1 MDTGGNP
8 GVFFCDAVDPM
19 PTIRARIHA
28 WRTAPFAFES
38 GLGLCGAILT
48 AWLLR
53 HGWSP
58 FDDGVYIWAAR
69 RLLDGAVLH
78 SDLVANH
85 PGYSLYLDAWL
96 FSIFGNEFSVLRYPL
111 PLIAGILTASTAW
124 LLRPMGMAMQ
134 GVAAFAAASLG
145 VAQFITPSSGWYAV
159 ALATAAIAV
168 FAKAVDAPRPAR
180 WKLLLLTGLLV
191 GLCAGFRQLNGALL
205 GVGLVI
211 LHTLL
216 AASTKPEAAPSRAM
230 QSLSL
235 IALLA
240 ATCLMAMPAL
250 AAPSISTA
258 MLILPGMFCAALAL
272 RAWRQKPQ
280 VRDVGWLA
288 PVLAGCTLGF
298 LPAVAVPMAH
308 GALPGFIADTI
319 TQAATY
325 SGYSALRGVD
335 FTILFVDAIEL
346 FARGELYSSI
356 SGLYLLCVGLMPL
369 LMLGLACLR
378 RNHFSATVAPIVMLA
393 AICLPISITYQGIL
407 YAPYWLPAV
416 MAAILALAVGQGR
429 RARKIVL
436 VFAVLLAAF
445 ALTFLS
451 GRVPGARL
459 SGPFADPRYRQVA
472 CGVPHCDLQVDQDVR
487 MTLEADYKNL
497 MAHVP
502 ADRALMLLPN
512 GASLYGSLPHPSPWS
527 FSFILEGLST
537 DAQIDRMRAEFMAR
551 PDAVLAVSQDNPTP
565 GQTMALDRLTRS
577 LCLVKKTPRHHFF
590 EACPE

>member
-1 MDTGGNP
+1 MLT
-8 GVFFCDAVDPM
+8 PM
-19 PTIRARIHA
+19 PTIQARIHA
-28 WRTAPFAFES
+28 WRTAPFAFEL
-38 GLGLCGAILT
+38 GLGICSAILT

-78 SDLVANH
+78 RDLVANH

-96 FSIFGNEFSVLRYPL
+96 FSTFGNEFSVLRYPL
-111 PLIAGILTASTAW
+111 PLMAGVLTAAIAW
-124 LLRPMGMAMQ
+124 LLRPMSKVMQ

-145 VAQFITPSSGWYAV
+145 VVQFITPSSGWYAV
-159 ALATAAIAV
+159 ALATATIAV
-168 FAKAVDAPRPAR
+168 FVKAVDAPRSTR

-191 GLCAGFRQLNGALL
+191 GLCSGFRQLNGALL

-216 AASTKPEAAPSRAM
+216 ATPTQAEAAPSRIM
-230 QSLSL
+230 QFLSL
-235 IALLA
+235 AALLA

-250 AAPSISTA
+250 ATPSISTG
-258 MLILPGMFCAALAL
+258 MLVLPGMLCAALAL

-280 VRDVGWLA
+280 VRDVGWLV

-308 GALPGFIADTI
+308 GALSGFIADTI

-325 SGYSALRGVD
+325 SGYSALRGID
-335 FTILFVDAIEL
+335 FTILLVDAIEL
-346 FARGELYSSI
+346 FARGEFYAFAG
-356 SGLYLLCVGLMPL
+356 GLYLLCVGLMPL
-369 LMLGLACLR
+369 LMLGLVCLR
-378 RNHFSATVAPIVMLA
+378 RNHLSASAIPVVVLA
-393 AICLPISITYQGIL
+393 AICLPINITYQGIL

-416 MAAILALAVGQGR
+416 MAAVLVLAAGQGR
-429 RARKIVL
+429 RARKIAL
-436 VFAVLLAAF
+436 VFTVLLAAF

-472 CGVPHCDLQVDQDVR
+472 CGLPHCDLQVDQDVQI
-487 MTLEADYKNL
+487 TLEADYKNL

-502 ADRALMLLPN
+502 ADRTLMLLPN

-537 DAQIDRMRAEFMAR
+537 DAQIDRMRTEFLAR
-551 PDAVLAVSQDNPTP
+551 PTAVLAVSQDNPTP
-565 GQTMALDRLTRS
+565 GQTIALDRFTRS
-577 LCLVKKTPRHHFF
+577 LCLMQKTPRHHFF
-590 EACPE
+590 KACPE